1 MKSTRDPEAHQHLDV
16 AIADQQHLRGLLRA
30 LRDRGY
36 INSDG
41 DDVRGPRPAP
51 APRLAPV
58 RESIATVGRARSVRV
73 PL

>member
-41 DDVRGPRPAP
+41 DDVRGPR
-51 APRLAPV
+51 LAPV
-58 RESIATVGRARSVRV
+58 PRRAPRESIATVGRARSVRV